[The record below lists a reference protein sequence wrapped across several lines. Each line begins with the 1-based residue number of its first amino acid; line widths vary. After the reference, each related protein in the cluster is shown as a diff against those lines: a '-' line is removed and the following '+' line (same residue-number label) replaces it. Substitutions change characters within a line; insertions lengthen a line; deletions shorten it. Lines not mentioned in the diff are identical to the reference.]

1 MIVSLVLN
9 RCLELSCKFIK
20 LAEIHELAMRIIEQ
34 LMQDQKKETIQK
46 KTGRSSLSSK
56 YRKRTIV
63 SVCMR
68 KAVSMSTVAKEL
80 QKCQALIREK

>member
-1 MIVSLVLN
+1 MK
-9 RCLELSCKFIK
+9 LEK
-20 LAEIHELAMRIIEQ
+20 IHELAMRIIEQ
-34 LMQDQKKETIQK
+34 LMQDQKKETTQK